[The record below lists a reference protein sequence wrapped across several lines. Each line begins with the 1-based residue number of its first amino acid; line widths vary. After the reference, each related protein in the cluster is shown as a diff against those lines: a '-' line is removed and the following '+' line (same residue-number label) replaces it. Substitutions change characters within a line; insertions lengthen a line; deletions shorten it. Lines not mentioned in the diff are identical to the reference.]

1 MTLTDFPDSQVLASF
16 CSAAPGEPY
25 WLFQVLS
32 GDVDLR
38 VYRLPE
44 FPSDWPAE
52 ARWNHL
58 EDREPLLSVARK
70 RDDRFLTYSRVPRV
84 SCL

>member
-16 CSAAPGEPY
+16 CSSATGEPY
-25 WLFQVLS
+25 WLFQIVRE
-32 GDVDLR
+32 DAAPH

-52 ARWNHL
+52 ARWTHV
-58 EDREPLLSVARK
+58 EDCEPLLSVARK
-70 RDDRFLTYSRVPRV
+70 RTIVF
-84 SCL
+84 

>member
-1 MTLTDFPDSQVLASF
+1 MIVTDFPDSQVLASF
-16 CSAAPGEPY
+16 CAAAPGEPY
-25 WLFQVLS
+25 WLFRVLR
-32 GDVDLR
+32 GDVER

-52 ARWNHL
+52 ARWNHE

-70 RDDRFLTYSRVPRV
+70 RAIIF
-84 SCL
+84 